1 MQFSK
6 QIILAAI
13 AMIAPAV
20 IHAAPMNAPALSI
33 DGLNF
38 DSFAC
43 SISKGGVLA
52 NPNNCGQ
59 VNVATITNPGV
70 GIEFSSGFNAMGSS
84 FDDATINYHVSSKT
98 GINNVGLDFNG
109 LFEGFAV
116 SSVTE
121 SIFNSAGTQVGFA
134 SVSCGANA
142 GCTRTDNIAL
152 LGSYDDLYVQK
163 DISVASASGGHA
175 GISIVDQTFATAA
188 PEPSSIAL
196 MGSGLLAAGALL
208 RRKAKQV

>member
-20 IHAAPMNAPALSI
+20 IQAAPMNSPALSI

-38 DSFAC
+38 DSFTC

-59 VNVATITNPGV
+59 VNVETITHPGV
-70 GIEFSSGFNAMGSS
+70 GIEFSSGFTALGNS

-98 GINNVGLDFNG
+98 GISSVGLDFNG

-121 SIFNSAGTQVGFA
+121 TILNSMGTQVGFA
-134 SVSCGANA
+134 SVSCGADI
-142 GCTRTDNIAL
+142 GCTRTDSIAL
-152 LGSYDDLYVQK
+152 SGTYDNLYIQK
-163 DISVASASGGHA
+163 DINVASASGGHA

-196 MGSGLLAAGALL
+196 MGSGLLAAAAFL
-208 RRKAKQV
+208 RRKAKKA